1 MSRDARSVKVKDT
14 KKGDL
19 ATAFCSELA
28 VILEDLHCIEDDGR
42 NIITEPC
49 HLIAM
54 ETMPRQALEVRGE
67 TFKVLDFI
75 RANETLLGF
84 RQGFFEFKVLVPHER
99 VEIIAFTGLLAKYSA
114 ASLHSFAT
122 SSRLIISSVIV
133 VSFLC
138 RVRVDKVGSA
148 VALPLSAVT
157 ASSGRL

>member
-1 MSRDARSVKVKDT
+1 MSREARSVKVKDT

-28 VILEDLHCIEDDGR
+28 VILEDLHSIVDDGR
-42 NIITEPC
+42 NIIAESG

-67 TFKVLDFI
+67 AFKVLDFI

-99 VEIIAFTGLLAKYSA
+99 VEIIAFTGLA
-114 ASLHSFAT
+114 
-122 SSRLIISSVIV
+122 RLIFSRFLA
-133 VSFLC
+133 FLC
-138 RVRVDKVGSA
+138 NLIQA
-148 VALPLSAVT
+148 HHFLTHCCFLS
-157 ASSGRL
+157 L